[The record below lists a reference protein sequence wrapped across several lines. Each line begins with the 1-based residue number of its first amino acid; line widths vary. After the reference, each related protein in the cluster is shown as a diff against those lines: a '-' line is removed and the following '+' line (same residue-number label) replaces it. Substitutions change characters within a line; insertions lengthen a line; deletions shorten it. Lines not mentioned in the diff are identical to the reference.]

1 MDITFQNCKYFI
13 LLFTVSNFLLLVVNL
28 AKSFGVHSKGFSG
41 SAQLTTG
48 TLRANVWYVRRNTT
62 CDSMAT
68 DAAET
73 RKSMRTR
80 SVNTEILFNLSS
92 SRNITESLKTFGA
105 TERDTDILLCSI
117 DKVKRPALY
126 NRDVDQHLFTH

>member
-1 MDITFQNCKYFI
+1 
-13 LLFTVSNFLLLVVNL
+13 
-28 AKSFGVHSKGFSG
+28 
-41 SAQLTTG
+41 
-48 TLRANVWYVRRNTT
+48 
-62 CDSMAT
+62 MAT

-117 DKVKRPALY
+117 DKVNILLIITGMWINIRIRIYPHSFRLGGSRRPKTFL
-126 NRDVDQHLFTH
+126 

>member
-1 MDITFQNCKYFI
+1 
-13 LLFTVSNFLLLVVNL
+13 
-28 AKSFGVHSKGFSG
+28 
-41 SAQLTTG
+41 
-48 TLRANVWYVRRNTT
+48 
-62 CDSMAT
+62 MAI

-117 DKVKRPALY
+117 DKVNILIYLLLKTVLWIQNLDPY
-126 NRDVDQHLFTH
+126 MP

>member
-1 MDITFQNCKYFI
+1 
-13 LLFTVSNFLLLVVNL
+13 
-28 AKSFGVHSKGFSG
+28 
-41 SAQLTTG
+41 
-48 TLRANVWYVRRNTT
+48 
-62 CDSMAT
+62 MAI

-117 DKVKRPALY
+117 DKVNILICLAHNNSYVDHHLY
-126 NRDVDQHLFTH
+126 TCTP

>member
-1 MDITFQNCKYFI
+1 
-13 LLFTVSNFLLLVVNL
+13 
-28 AKSFGVHSKGFSG
+28 
-41 SAQLTTG
+41 
-48 TLRANVWYVRRNTT
+48 
-62 CDSMAT
+62 MAI

-117 DKVKRPALY
+117 DKVKILLCLLIITGMWINIRTCNDP
-126 NRDVDQHLFTH
+126 H

>member
-1 MDITFQNCKYFI
+1 M
-13 LLFTVSNFLLLVVNL
+13 TV
-28 AKSFGVHSKGFSG
+28 AI
-41 SAQLTTG
+41 
-48 TLRANVWYVRRNTT
+48 
-62 CDSMAT
+62 

-117 DKVKRPALY
+117 DKVKRSAHY
-126 NRDVDQHLFTH
+126 NRDVDQNPYTHLSAFF

>member
-1 MDITFQNCKYFI
+1 
-13 LLFTVSNFLLLVVNL
+13 
-28 AKSFGVHSKGFSG
+28 
-41 SAQLTTG
+41 
-48 TLRANVWYVRRNTT
+48 
-62 CDSMAT
+62 MAI

-117 DKVKRPALY
+117 DKVNTYLSAHS
-126 NRDVDQHLFTH
+126 NSVVDPDPDQYTP